1 MDAVFV
7 GLQHLLYT
15 WGEGSSHHTDFHLLR
30 CFLVFFAFKIWKGGT
45 CRRWQLL
52 LESRTIFVPNQARIG
67 ESISEKIKGNMHLF
81 FLPTRS
87 FSGLFHT
94 LGLGGSQISDCRWLL
109 THGLGLSLNQ
119 GLGRTNHRK
128 PRVSYAPEDPTK
140 LLKTQNSYLF
150 KKTYIQV
157 VRSYVYSL
165 WVWFSLGS
173 AAGFHSVCTCDNRR
187 PFEA

>member
-30 CFLVFFAFKIWKGGT
+30 CFLVFSAFKIWKGGT
-45 CRRWQLL
+45 CRQCQLL

-94 LGLGGSQISDCRWLL
+94 FGLGGSQISDCRWLL

-140 LLKTQNSYLF
+140 LLKNSKF
-150 KKTYIQV
+150 ISFQEDIHP
-157 VRSYVYSL
+157 
-165 WVWFSLGS
+165 GS
-173 AAGFHSVCTCDNRR
+173 AIICIFFMGLIFLRICCRFSFCMHMWQ
-187 PFEA
+187 